1 MSVSSRPSRK
11 EPAERRPSADLDRGP
26 DMSGRGVE
34 FLPGPEPVC
43 AAMRALAGKRLLYKD
58 APLLPLPG
66 CGQPTCRCQYKLHA
80 DRRAGARRWGEV
92 GFKVTETRYRQ
103 PFLQRRSPLPGR
115 RKTDPS
121 R

>member
-1 MSVSSRPSRK
+1 MSVFSRPSRK
-11 EPAERRPSADLDRGP
+11 KPAEDRPSADPTRDSNVP
-26 DMSGRGVE
+26 GRGVQ

-43 AAMRALAGKRLLYKD
+43 AAMRGLAGKRLLCRD

-66 CGQPTCRCQYKLHA
+66 CDQPSCRCQYKLLA

-103 PFLQRRSPLPGR
+103 PFMQRRSPLPGR
-115 RKTDPS
+115 RKTDSSP
-121 R
+121 